1 MTIEYVV
8 FGGILIVMGAMQI
21 WLRHGPEGRK
31 LQVEQKELSQR
42 LLENSAPG
50 SQHDAA
56 VRADKRRR
64 RLWSS
69 WTAVLGFVAVAF
81 GIAALIL
88 GLIGT

>member
-42 LLENSAPG
+42 LLENAAPG

-56 VRADKRRR
+56 ARADKRRR

-69 WTAVLGFVAVAF
+69 WTGVLGFIAIAF
-81 GIAALIL
+81 GIAMLVMGFI
-88 GLIGT
+88 GL